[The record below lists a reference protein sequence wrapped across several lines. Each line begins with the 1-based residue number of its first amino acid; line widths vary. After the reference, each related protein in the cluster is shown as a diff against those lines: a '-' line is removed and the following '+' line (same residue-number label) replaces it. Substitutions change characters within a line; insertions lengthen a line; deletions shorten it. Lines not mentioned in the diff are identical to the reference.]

1 VASRET
7 GEEAVL
13 CSSAREEESAAG
25 SRRWRRR
32 RAGSAVLPRGGSPE
46 GLGSAADGSTAG
58 SSGGAL
64 ESEVCENEG
73 VGKKGTIAS
82 LYTEKVSGPE
92 TVRPALFRPVGHH
105 VSQEYTSCAR
115 MPHSGRK
122 DPVRPQGSG
131 VEH

>member
-1 VASRET
+1 VANRET

-73 VGKKGTIAS
+73 VGKKGTVAS

-92 TVRPALFRPVGHH
+92 PSQAHSTLPVGRH
-105 VSQEYTSCAR
+105 VAQRYTRSAKE
-115 MPHSGRK
+115 PHRGRK
-122 DPVRPQGSG
+122 DPERPEGSG
-131 VEH
+131 AGH